1 MNQNLNIFVN
11 NFFNMRCLIGLD
23 FGIKY
28 SGISITD
35 PNQIIASPLD
45 TCQTNKIIP
54 FIRKYIENQKVEAIV
69 IGMPLQKDG
78 STSDIEKNIL
88 EFIKDLKKIFPSYP
102 IYRQDERYTSK
113 ISSKVILESGIK
125 KNKRKNKRL
134 IDKISATLILQSFL
148 EHKLKNL

>member
-1 MNQNLNIFVN
+1 
-11 NFFNMRCLIGLD
+11 MRCLIGLD

-45 TCQTNKIIP
+45 TCQTNKLIP
-54 FIRKYIENQKVEAIV
+54 FLRNYVENQKVEAFV

-88 EFIKDLKKIFPSYP
+88 EFIKDLKKYFHL
-102 IYRQDERYTSK
+102 
-113 ISSKVILESGIK
+113 ILY
-125 KNKRKNKRL
+125 
-134 IDKISATLILQSFL
+134 IDKMKDIHLKFHL
-148 EHKLKNL
+148 KLF

>member
-1 MNQNLNIFVN
+1 MG
-11 NFFNMRCLIGLD
+11 CLIGLD

-45 TCQTNKIIP
+45 TCQTNKLIT
-54 FIRKYIENQKVEAIV
+54 FISKCVENEKVDAFV

-88 EFIKDLKKIFPSYP
+88 DFIKDLKKTFPSYP

-113 ISSKVILESGIK
+113 ISSKVILQSGIK

-148 EHKLKNL
+148 EHKFKN

>member
-1 MNQNLNIFVN
+1 MALNKCPESVPAYRVVN
-11 NFFNMRCLIGLD
+11 RIGML
-23 FGIKY
+23 
-28 SGISITD
+28 SG
-35 PNQIIASPLD
+35 
-45 TCQTNKIIP
+45 KIH
-54 FIRKYIENQKVEAIV
+54 FTGVLRNYVENQKVEAFV

-88 EFIKDLKKIFPSYP
+88 EFIKDLKKTFPSYP
-102 IYRQDERYTSK
+102 VYRQDERYTSK

-148 EHKLKNL
+148 EHKFKNS